1 MDYEFYQSKHCR
13 FRRYF
18 ATERQQIC
26 ESHCTQKI
34 KLSIKDFFSKWDQIR
49 FRRLSKRI
57 AQSFMKS
64 IRKENRT
71 KTYLNVSQTRL
82 KKRICSQKKQQE
94 SKTIPQN
101 ISVFWKR
108 HWEKPK
114 NCILHYVGNI
124 QIQSFVWFVFSGN
137 YGPQKTPPWDM
148 FCAVY
153 FFLNLGIYKKQG
165 YSWTLNTFL

>member
-18 ATERQQIC
+18 AIERQQIC

-34 KLSIKDFFSKWDQIR
+34 KLSIKDFFSKW
-49 FRRLSKRI
+49 
-57 AQSFMKS
+57 A
-64 IRKENRT
+64 
-71 KTYLNVSQTRL
+71 
-82 KKRICSQKKQQE
+82 QKKQQE